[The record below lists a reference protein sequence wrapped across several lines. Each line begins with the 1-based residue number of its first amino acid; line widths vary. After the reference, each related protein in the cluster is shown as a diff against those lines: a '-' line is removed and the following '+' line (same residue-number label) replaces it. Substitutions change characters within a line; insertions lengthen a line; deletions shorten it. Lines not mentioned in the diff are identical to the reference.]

1 MESKYHKI
9 RLMLMNAMG
18 LIRGVGKNVTIMI
31 FKPIIKLLEFF
42 ALKYFCQ
49 KVCKKASAKKASD
62 KKASDKKPLTKSL
75 CQNAS
80 TEMPLPWM
88 DLENIKSPLP
98 LTCKPLKI
106 GENDCKKYTNMLII
120 SFT

>member
-9 RLMLMNAMG
+9 RLNMMNAMG

-31 FKPIIKLLEFF
+31 FKPIIELLEFF

-49 KVCKKASAKKASD
+49 KVSAKKPLP
-62 KKASDKKPLTKSL
+62 KKPLTKKPLTKKPLTKSL

-98 LTCKPLKI
+98 LTCKSFAIEGNAYKIYTLK
-106 GENDCKKYTNMLII
+106 
-120 SFT
+120 S

>member
-31 FKPIIKLLEFF
+31 FKPIIELLEFF

-49 KVCKKASAKKASD
+49 KVSAKKPLP
-62 KKASDKKPLTKSL
+62 KKPLTKKPLTKSL

-98 LTCKPLKI
+98 LTCKPLII
-106 GENDCKKYTNMLII
+106 GENYCKKYAIKLII